1 MWKSARGRAG
11 RGFSSQKPTN
21 MVARRPQIKQGQ
33 LSHIVLQTAWAIS
46 APADE
51 WIRIRAK
58 TVIYTGR
65 PDLIPLP
72 RDTGRTVAGSI
83 GLVNRFC

>member
-1 MWKSARGRAG
+1 MLE
-11 RGFSSQKPTN
+11 N
-21 MVARRPQIKQGQ
+21 MIDGTRLI
-33 LSHIVLQTAWAIS
+33 LN

-72 RDTGRTVAGSI
+72 RDTGRTVAGSL